1 MKNKRIMLLLTG
13 VVLTALFF
21 IAGCSTVKGKT
32 DEEPM
37 LAWIH
42 FDWETLTLG
51 ERSFENASMLVPVI
65 IDNLPQKFN
74 MQFDL
79 GANEIMFY
87 GNTIASFL
95 EHYPSLAEKLHKTEY
110 SSRFSSISLGLGAV
124 VLDDITVANMEN
136 YGEMIMADNLDPDE
150 EIHIGTIGSQITW
163 NKILIID
170 YPGQRFAVTETMPQ
184 EYQSLPAIE
193 CELREWNEP
202 WGGKFLFPLMLN
214 GKTEKVVFD
223 TGSSMFFLITSKE
236 KTMSIADPDVV
247 DTMTAESWGQAIT
260 INGHEIVK
268 DVYFGD
274 KNLKGQTVYY
284 DISGSTGDNF
294 SGDIWGVIGNV
305 PFIENIVI
313 LDYVNKTVRIK

>member
-1 MKNKRIMLLLTG
+1 MLLLTG

-21 IAGCSTVKGKT
+21 IAGCNTVKNRDNG
-32 DEEPM
+32 EPT

-42 FDWETLTLG
+42 FDWATVTLG
-51 ERSFENASMLVPVI
+51 ERIFEKAAMLVPVT

-87 GNTIASFL
+87 GNTIAPFL
-95 EHYPSLAEKLHKTEY
+95 ERYPSLAGKLYTTEY
-110 SSRFSSISLGLGAV
+110 SWLPSRFSSISLGFGAV

-136 YGEMIMADNLDPDE
+136 YGDMITASDLDSDE
-150 EIHIGTIGSQITW
+150 EIHIGTIGSQIAW
-163 NKILIID
+163 NKVLIID

-193 CELREWNEP
+193 CELREWNDP
-202 WGGKFLFPLMLN
+202 WGGKFLFPFMLN

-236 KTMSIADPDVV
+236 KAMSIASPDVV
-247 DTMTAESWGQAIT
+247 DTMTMESWGQAIT
-260 INGHEIVK
+260 INGHEVK
-268 DVYFGD
+268 YHRQSRWLEFMNRSKRCV
-274 KNLKGQTVYY
+274 
-284 DISGSTGDNF
+284 
-294 SGDIWGVIGNV
+294 
-305 PFIENIVI
+305 
-313 LDYVNKTVRIK
+313 

>member
-1 MKNKRIMLLLTG
+1 
-13 VVLTALFF
+13 
-21 IAGCSTVKGKT
+21 
-32 DEEPM
+32 
-37 LAWIH
+37 
-42 FDWETLTLG
+42 
-51 ERSFENASMLVPVI
+51 
-65 IDNLPQKFN
+65 
-74 MQFDL
+74 
-79 GANEIMFY
+79 MFY
-87 GNTIASFL
+87 GNAVAPFL
-95 EHYPSLAEKLHKTEY
+95 ERYPSLAAKLRTTEY
-110 SSRFSSISLGLGAV
+110 SWLPSRFSSISLGFETV
-124 VLDDITVANMEN
+124 VLDDITVANREN
-136 YGEMIMADNLDPDE
+136 YGDMITESDLDSDK
-150 EIHIGTIGSQITW
+150 EIQIGTIGSQIAW

-214 GKTEKVVFD
+214 GKTEKAVFD

-236 KTMSIADPDVV
+236 KAVSIASPDVV
-247 DTMTAESWGQAIT
+247 DTMTAGSWGQAIT

-284 DISGSTGDNF
+284 DISGSTDDDF
-294 SGDIWGVIGNV
+294 SGDIWGITGNV
-305 PFIENIVI
+305 PFIENIVV